1 MGDLFS
7 FERFFHNIPILLP
20 YFAENLKVLFYATLF
35 GVLLGLLVTL
45 VRIKKPPVLFQIV
58 TVYISFM
65 RGTPMLVQLML
76 IYYGLPLL
84 IDPIFGTNIGRSWNS
99 SIFAYTTFVLNQGA
113 FLSSIFL
120 SAIQAIPKGQSEAAY
135 SVGLTGFQCF
145 YRIVA
150 PQAVRIALPPFGTD
164 FIGVLH
170 NASLV
175 YVIGVVDV
183 MGRAKAI
190 GSSSGH
196 ILEAYAFVALLFVVC
211 SLLARFLF
219 AMLDRRLDYSGKCKR
234 TSKLEELEET

>member
-1 MGDLFS
+1 MGKLFDYN
-7 FERFFHNIPILLP
+7 RFLHNIPILFP
-20 YFAENLKVLFYATLF
+20 YLIENLKVLFYATLF
-35 GVLLGLLVTL
+35 GVLLGLLVTA
-45 VRIKKPPVLFQIV
+45 VRIKKPPVLYQLI

-65 RGTPMLVQLML
+65 RGTPMLVQLMI

-84 IDPIFGTNIGRSWNS
+84 IDPLLGTNIGRTWNA

-135 SVGLTGFQCF
+135 SVGLTGLQSF

-175 YVIGVVDV
+175 YVIGVVDLV
-183 MGRAKAI
+183 GRAKAI
-190 GSSSGH
+190 GTATGH
-196 ILEAYAFVALLFVVC
+196 ILEAYLFIALVFILC
-211 SLLARFLF
+211 SLGVRSLF
-219 AMLDRRLDYSGKCKR
+219 GILNKKLDYKNRGGQK
-234 TSKLEELEET
+234 

>member
-7 FERFFHNIPILLP
+7 FERFLHNIPILLP
-20 YFAENLKVLFYATLF
+20 YLIENLKVLFYATLF
-35 GVLLGLLVTL
+35 GVLLGLLVTA
-45 VRIKKPPVLFQIV
+45 VRIKKIPVLHQII

-65 RGTPMLVQLML
+65 RGTPMLVQLM
-76 IYYGLPLL
+76 IVYYGLPLA
-84 IDPIFGTNIGRSWNS
+84 IDPIFGTNIGRNWEP

-135 SVGLTGFQCF
+135 SVGLTGIQSF

-175 YVIGVVDV
+175 YVIGVVDLV
-183 MGRAKAI
+183 GRAKAI
-190 GSSSGH
+190 GSATGH
-196 ILEAYAFVALLFVVC
+196 ILEAYLIVALIFVAC
-211 SLLARFLF
+211 SLGVRILF
-219 AMLDRRLDYSGKCKR
+219 EILSKKLDYGNRGGS
-234 TSKLEELEET
+234 E

>member
-1 MGDLFS
+1 
-7 FERFFHNIPILLP
+7 
-20 YFAENLKVLFYATLF
+20 
-35 GVLLGLLVTL
+35 VLLGLLITL
-45 VRIKKPPVLFQIV
+45 VRIKKTPVLYQIV

-76 IYYGLPLL
+76 IYYGIPLL
-84 IDPIFGTNIGRSWNS
+84 IDPIFGTNIGRNWNS

-120 SAIQAIPKGQSEAAY
+120 SAIQAIPKGQSEASY
-135 SVGLTGFQCF
+135 SVGLTGLQCF
-145 YRIVA
+145 YRIIA
-150 PQAVRIALPPFGTD
+150 PQALRIALPPFGTD

-183 MGRAKAI
+183 MGRSKAI

-196 ILEAYAFVALLFVVC
+196 ILEAYAFIALLFVVC
-211 SLLARFLF
+211 SLLARLLF
-219 AMLDRRLDYSGKCKR
+219 AMIECRLDYTGKYKI
-234 TSKLEELEET
+234 TSKLEELEEA